1 MQMHHSAEELP
12 RGCPAVVR
20 ILVLTGRIPNAERSV
35 PKGWLATHLQHRSII
50 TLLFL

>member
-1 MQMHHSAEELP
+1 MQMHHGAEELP

-20 ILVLTGRIPNAERSV
+20 YFVLTGRILNAERSV
-35 PKGWLATHLQHRSII
+35 SRGWLATHLQYRNIT